1 MIFKGTLKSGQ
12 SSASL
17 RGYNSGMNIIKEGHM
32 FKCMGKN
39 GKTYCV
45 ITHKT
50 KGGAYVGAEIFPRVA
65 VKVIWSKD
73 DRLTI
78 QVRGLM
84 SKKTM
89 GTKKRYTN
97 KSYNSNS
104 YGPQRKY

>member
-12 SSASL
+12 TSASL
-17 RGYNSGMNIIKEGHM
+17 RGYNSGMNIIKDGNM

-39 GKTYCV
+39 GRTYVV

-50 KGGAYVGAEIFPRVA
+50 KNGAYVGAEIFPKIA

-78 QVRGLM
+78 QVRSLM
-84 SKKTM
+84 SKKT
-89 GTKKRYTN
+89 TAPRKKMSYR
-97 KSYNSNS
+97 KSYSK
-104 YGPQRKY
+104 KY